1 MKIPFIAVT
10 CAALIFAAAVGS
22 TESSNAPPLS
32 AQIKTLQAQVR
43 TLQTQVRTLQ
53 VRHLPAGPRGP
64 VGRTGPR
71 GPQGFPGAAG
81 LLGPQGPQGMP
92 GADGLTGATGATGDS
107 GEPGAEGPAGP
118 QGPQGPKGDKG
129 DRGDQGPPG
138 AAGEQGRAGNAGPA
152 GSILTSGHTLV
163 GDLAE
168 SFTAL
173 QAAQAQGEVV
183 TFSSPLPEAPSA
195 VQMGGSAGCGS
206 VGAAAPGVL
215 CLYPSSV
222 TNVRSVLT
230 AANDVAAPAPNT
242 ADQLGFLFQIS
253 SIVPGQVVWQ
263 GSFAYTA
270 P

>member
-1 MKIPFIAVT
+1 MRIPFIAAT
-10 CAALIFAAAVGS
+10 CIVLLFAAAVGS
-22 TESSNAPPLS
+22 TESSNAPPL
-32 AQIKTLQAQVR
+32 ATQIKTLQAQVR
-43 TLQTQVRTLQ
+43 TLQTQVRMLQ
-53 VRHLPAGPRGP
+53 LRHLPAGPRGP
-64 VGRTGPR
+64 IGRIGPR
-71 GPQGFPGAAG
+71 GPQGFPGAPG

-92 GADGLTGATGATGDS
+92 GADGLTGATGAIGDS

-129 DRGDQGPPG
+129 DKGDQGPSG
-138 AAGEQGRAGNAGPA
+138 AVGEPGRAGNAGPT
-152 GSILTSGHTLV
+152 SSVLTSGQTLV

-173 QAAQAQGEVV
+173 QAAQVQGEAI
-183 TFSSPLPEAPSA
+183 TFSIPLPGAPST
-195 VQMGGSAGCGS
+195 VQLGGSAGCGS
-206 VGAAAPGVL
+206 IGTAAPGVL
-215 CLYPSSV
+215 CLYPSAV
-222 TNVRSVLT
+222 TNVRAVLT

-242 ADQLGFLFQIS
+242 ADRLGFLFQIS